1 MLVLQRTVGEQVQI
15 GSGIVITVV
24 QNARGRIRIGIDAP
38 EGTSIRRGE
47 LEPTAAEPNPA
58 LTIAPT
64 RPNKPK

>member
-1 MLVLQRTVGEQVQI
+1 MLVLQRTIGEQVQI
-15 GSGIVITVV
+15 GSGIVVTVV

-47 LEPTAAEPNPA
+47 LEPTVAEPNPPV
-58 LTIAPT
+58 TTAPA